1 MNESIIS
8 ADHFHNEQ
16 AAYDFIESKIW
27 PNGPVCPHSESRE
40 RMNKMNGKSTRIG
53 TYKCYACPK
62 PFTMKIGPIFIK
74 LPISQLR
81 GSILG

>member
-40 RMNKMNGKSTRIG
+40 RMNKMNGKRPGSEPTNAMR
-53 TYKCYACPK
+53 AQSH
-62 PFTMKIGPIFIK
+62 
-74 LPISQLR
+74 LP
-81 GSILG
+81 